1 MTQVLLLVVYMGIS
15 VLIGFIGRNR
25 KFGFWGF
32 FFCSLLLTP
41 VVGLLTYFASC
52 EKVKIILKDKENS

>member
-1 MTQVLLLVVYMGIS
+1 MAGVLLLVLYLGLSLLVGK
-15 VLIGFIGRNR
+15 IGENR

-41 VVGLLTYFASC
+41 IVGLLTYFASC
-52 EKVKIILKDKENS
+52 EKVRIKSEDKEGQ